1 MVTGYECEPPI
12 DPSLDVV
19 NVVDKPSPQS
29 MVTVHGA
36 SWSGSLKPAPLSEN
50 NAPTSTVWSPPA
62 VTTGGWLGGGGAVTV
77 TGCDTEPVALWLSV
91 TVGVTVKRPLGADV
105 CEVYRA
111 APQSTAP
118 VHGASWA
125 GSLTRAP
132 LGEKNAPASWV
143 WPEPAVTTGG
153 WLGGGGAV
161 TVTGCDTLPVALW
174 LSV

>member
-62 VTTGGWLGGGGAVTV
+62 VTTGGWLGGGGVGQLTEKDAVPVPPAGTFTV
-77 TGCDTEPVALWLSV
+77 CDVPPL
-91 TVGVTVKRPLGADV
+91 TVQFAAIPDKTTV
-105 CEVYRA
+105 
-111 APQSTAP
+111 
-118 VHGASWA
+118 
-125 GSLTRAP
+125 
-132 LGEKNAPASWV
+132 
-143 WPEPAVTTGG
+143 
-153 WLGGGGAV
+153 
-161 TVTGCDTLPVALW
+161 
-174 LSV
+174 